1 MLRNATSRR
10 TGLRALQLRHRLAS
24 EARRA
29 YAAPSDKKRAL
40 SAQQIK
46 GSGAQK
52 PPAEKSKFAPPSDN
66 GEGASNAAAS
76 SGMGFGKVLALS
88 AVVGFSGASY
98 YYGVPGGMPGAK
110 EEKPAPV
117 AEKKIKEAPKEKPKE
132 SPKKEAPAPEAPVTV
147 AKKLTSTKADKS
159 LAKVAQEEVTL
170 SKKEVEEFNEIIADV
185 LNEAAGEVEGVQEA
199 VAAIAE
205 EEKKTK
211 AAAEEMAKAAKVA
224 AEATSKA
231 KKQANVVTA
240 KEPEAATSE
249 DAPIATNATIVT
261 SSIDES
267 KIMAE
272 IQELKKELHQRSDTA
287 LEQAHTELAKLGTY
301 KVTGGSLDDLDKM
314 TQAQLKVRLVQMA
327 RDLEERTKWE
337 AVRLQEFLNMK
348 EKEVEDK

>member
-1 MLRNATSRR
+1 MDFGGHVGDFLAR
-10 TGLRALQLRHRLAS
+10 GRH
-24 EARRA
+24 
-29 YAAPSDKKRAL
+29 
-40 SAQQIK
+40 Q
-46 GSGAQK
+46 
-52 PPAEKSKFAPPSDN
+52 
-66 GEGASNAAAS
+66 
-76 SGMGFGKVLALS
+76 
-88 AVVGFSGASY
+88 
-98 YYGVPGGMPGAK
+98 
-110 EEKPAPV
+110 
-117 AEKKIKEAPKEKPKE
+117 
-132 SPKKEAPAPEAPVTV
+132 
-147 AKKLTSTKADKS
+147 
-159 LAKVAQEEVTL
+159 
-170 SKKEVEEFNEIIADV
+170 EFNEIIADV

-224 AEATSKA
+224 AEATVKA
-231 KKQANVVTA
+231 KKKAKAVKA

-249 DAPIATNATIVT
+249 EAPIATNATIVT

-301 KVTGGSLDDLDKM
+301 KVSGGSLDDLDKM